1 MGLLNKAKAFLKKKG
16 QFPQALIIL
25 FPGKNSLLLKA
36 FLKEFSDQLEKDRSD
51 FMVHSL
57 NINRNF
63 EPLEHLVQKLLHST
77 HKKDSPPSPKVTIW
91 PAFLL
96 PGTFQKGTIL
106 DHLKKYQ
113 RKGEINLMPP
123 LDFQK
128 EIYPFLLK
136 AMGRRLNNAS

>member
-1 MGLLNKAKAFLKKKG
+1 MGLLNKAKGFLKKKG
-16 QFPQALIIL
+16 QLPEPLVIL

-51 FMVHSL
+51 FTVHFL

-63 EPLEHLVQKLLHST
+63 EPLEHLVKKLLHAT
-77 HKKDSPPSPKVTIW
+77 HKNDSSPPTRVTIW
-91 PAFLL
+91 PAFSL
-96 PGTFQKGTIL
+96 PGTFQKSTIL

-113 RKGEINLMPP
+113 RKVEINLMPP

-128 EIYPFLLK
+128 EIYPFLRK
-136 AMGRRLNNAS
+136 AVMRRLNNTS